1 MADIPIK
8 TLVNV
13 LGQPCTGKSTLV
25 DKIVASQDG
34 LYTVD
39 FDVVK
44 RQLSGY
50 YWKRDREFAR
60 RLTKEFLDLVVGS
73 GKPII
78 TLLPMP
84 VNEAEYEYHFSSAKA
99 AGYKI
104 INVMLTL
111 DRDKHIERYKVRLE
125 SIRKNNPDLKVKTLE
140 EFSVVLDGEYYVP
153 DNTLVL
159 DSGKFDADALYE
171 EFLKNV

>member
-1 MADIPIK
+1 MADIPEK
-8 TLVNV
+8 TLINIF
-13 LGQPCTGKSTLV
+13 GQPCTGKSTLV

-34 LYTVD
+34 IYTVD

-73 GKPII
+73 DKPII

-84 VNEAEYEYHFSSAKA
+84 ISEAEYDYHFNSAKA
-99 AGYKI
+99 SGYRI
-104 INVMLTL
+104 VNVMLTL
-111 DRDKHIERYKVRLE
+111 DRDEHIKRYKVRLE
-125 SIRKNNPDLKVKTLE
+125 SIRKNNPGFKVKTLD
-140 EFSVVLDGEYYVP
+140 EFSAILDDEYYVP
-153 DNTLVL
+153 SDTTVL
-159 DSGKFDADALYE
+159 DSGKLGPDALYE
-171 EFLKNV
+171 EFLKRK